1 MKTNVTSGKTLV
13 GGKPAP
19 GLALHGYDAVA
30 YFDGGKPMLG
40 DAEIAVVHD
49 DATYRFSSNANLDK
63 FIANPAHYMPQFGG
77 FCAFG
82 ASVGA
87 KFDGDPQ
94 VWRIVDAKLYLNL
107 SKGIQDEWVKDIPG
121 NIAKANKNWPGLTL
135 QAA

>member
-19 GLALHGYDAVA
+19 GLALHGYDPVA
-30 YFDGGKPMLG
+30 YFDGGTPTLG

-49 DATYRFSSNANLDK
+49 DATYRFASKAHHDK
-63 FIANPAHYMPQFGG
+63 FVAHPESYLPQFGG

-94 VWRIVDAKLYLNL
+94 VWRVVDGKLYLNL
-107 SKGIQDEWVKDIPG
+107 SKGIQQEWVKDIPG
-121 NIAKANKNWPGLTL
+121 NIAKATANWPTL
-135 QAA
+135 ASAA